1 MTIMRMLLKKGIPIM
16 TNTSNEKLIDRK
28 ELAARWK
35 VSIPTLKRMESRGEL
50 QPVTISERIIRYNL
64 AVIERM
70 EGSIEG
76 RQAV

>member
-70 EGSIEG
+70 EGSQKG
-76 RQAV
+76 GL

>member
-1 MTIMRMLLKKGIPIM
+1 MLLKKGIPIM

>member
-70 EGSIEG
+70 EGG
-76 RQAV
+76 QKGGC

>member
-1 MTIMRMLLKKGIPIM
+1 MLLKKSIPIM
-16 TNTSNEKLIDRK
+16 TTTTNEKLIDRK

>member
-1 MTIMRMLLKKGIPIM
+1 MTIMRMLLKKSIPIM
-16 TNTSNEKLIDRK
+16 TTTTNEKLIDRK

-70 EGSIEG
+70 EGSQKG
-76 RQAV
+76 GL

>member
-1 MTIMRMLLKKGIPIM
+1 MTIIRMLLKKGIPIM
-16 TNTSNEKLIDRK
+16 TNTPNEKLIDRK

>member
-1 MTIMRMLLKKGIPIM
+1 MTDTTKTKIDDQLFL
-16 TNTSNEKLIDRK
+16 DRK
-28 ELAARWK
+28 SLAKRWK

-50 QPVTISERIIRYNL
+50 QPVTISERIIRYNI

-70 EGSIEG
+70 EGNIEG

>member
-1 MTIMRMLLKKGIPIM
+1 MTIMRVLLKKGIPIM

-50 QPVTISERIIRYNL
+50 HPVTISERIIRYNL

>member
-1 MTIMRMLLKKGIPIM
+1 MTIIRMLLKKSIPIM
-16 TNTSNEKLIDRK
+16 TTTTNEKLIDRK

-70 EGSIEG
+70 EGSQKG
-76 RQAV
+76 GL